1 MLGMYPTF
9 YVPGIGTAWVMG
21 IIGVIHVVAS
31 HTSVGASFLFA
42 LLETRAY
49 RENKPE
55 LMTFIKR
62 YGMFLLV
69 FSYIIGSITGP
80 GIWYAITV
88 ASPRGVSGLIHN
100 FVWIWAS
107 EWVYFTVEVIGVY
120 ALVYLIGKVDA
131 RTHLKLTWS
140 FALASWATMLLIV
153 GVLSF
158 MMWPGHDSW
167 YQTGSTSEAFYNVN
181 FFAQLGTRTGGMLVM
196 AALVGLLVAS
206 RVKDLALRRSV
217 VRFIAPVGL
226 IGGAVAVVMFF
237 YYLRTLPPNALV
249 MLDTHLLPVYAKGMV
264 AVFLVSTLW
273 LVFAWAFPQRVYTSL
288 AVSLFTFIAIV
299 GVWPEE
305 RMRESMRKPYVAG
318 QYIYGNQVIARDV
331 PGKGIHSEVERIA
344 EHGLLQLH
352 PFVPDR
358 LRTVTDANEL
368 EVGRLL
374 TKIACANCH
383 SLEPGGPLRSLPD
396 KLHLATD
403 EDMIAAF
410 LRGPLKY
417 GTQPYMPRIDLP
429 DNEIRAIAHYLA
441 AVDSG
446 KNVDRLIAEQHAAGQ
461 QAQVAASEGKDESK
475 GGNGGGNKSADALI
489 AEQHAAGQP
498 APSRN

>member
-1 MLGMYPTF
+1 MAVLGMYPTF

-49 RENKPE
+49 RENKPQ
-55 LMTFIKR
+55 LMEFIKK

-100 FVWIWAS
+100 FVWVWAS

-120 ALVYLIGKVDA
+120 ALVYLIGKVDPK
-131 RTHLKLTWS
+131 THLKLTWS

-153 GVLSF
+153 GILSF
-158 MMWPGHDSW
+158 MMWPGSDRW
-167 YQTGSTSEAFYNVN
+167 YQTGSTSDAFFNVN
-181 FFAQLGTRTGGMLVM
+181 FFAQLGTRTGAMLVM
-196 AALVGLLVAS
+196 AAVVGLLIAS
-206 RVKDLALRRSV
+206 RVSDLDQRRDV
-217 VRFIAPVGL
+217 VRLLAPLGLVGGL
-226 IGGAVAVVMFF
+226 VAVLMFL
-237 YYLRTLPPNALV
+237 YYLRTLPNNAIV
-249 MLDTHLLPVYAKGMV
+249 MLNANLLPVYGKEMV
-264 AVFLVSTLW
+264 CVFVVATLW
-273 LVFAWAFPQRVYTSL
+273 LLFAWWRPQQVSTSL
-288 AVSLFTFIAIV
+288 AVAMFLFIAV
-299 GVWPEE
+299 FGVWPEE

-331 PGKGIHSEVERIA
+331 PAKGIESEVDTIA
-344 EHGLLQLH
+344 AYGLLKLN

-374 TKIACANCH
+374 AKMACANCH
-383 SLEPGGPLRSLPD
+383 SLEPGGPLRNLPGKFHYAPD
-396 KLHLATD
+396 A
-403 EDMIAAF
+403 DMIAAF
-410 LRGPLKY
+410 MKGPLKH

-429 DNEIRAIAHYLA
+429 DDEIRAISSYLA
-441 AVDSG
+441 TVNAG
-446 KNVDRLIAEQHAAGQ
+446 KNVNRMIAQQ
-461 QAQVAASEGKDESK
+461 QASIVPASTRK
-475 GGNGGGNKSADALI
+475 
-489 AEQHAAGQP
+489 
-498 APSRN
+498 